1 MKSAFS
7 YIFLFMAFAGLY
19 VFHSAGNSELQAVC
33 VNRDANHCQFI
44 EAVSDFHAIAPTQNQ
59 LTVRTCQVS
68 QKNLFNG
75 FFEVVK
81 SSSKVFF
88 NTFSS
93 NKVNPAG
100 FLIKFCKFDISF
112 PFNAFW

>member
-1 MKSAFS
+1 MKSAYG
-7 YIFLFMAFAGLY
+7 YILLFLALTGLY
-19 VFHSAGNSELQAVC
+19 AFHPVDSADLQALYPDT
-33 VNRDANHCQFI
+33 DASQCQFI
-44 EAVSDFHAIAPTQNQ
+44 EATSDFHAIAPTQNQ

-81 SSSKVFF
+81 SSCKVFF

-100 FLIKFCKFDISF
+100 FTIKFCKFDIPF

>member
-1 MKSAFS
+1 MKSAFGCILMCLALTCL
-7 YIFLFMAFAGLY
+7 YAFHPVG
-19 VFHSAGNSELQAVC
+19 SADLQKIYPDT
-33 VNRDANHCQFI
+33 DASSCQFI
-44 EAVSDFHAIAPTQNQ
+44 EAVTDFHAVAPTQNQ

-81 SSSKVFF
+81 SSCKVFF

-93 NKVNPAG
+93 SKVNPAG
-100 FLIKFCKFDISF
+100 FTIKFCKFDIPF